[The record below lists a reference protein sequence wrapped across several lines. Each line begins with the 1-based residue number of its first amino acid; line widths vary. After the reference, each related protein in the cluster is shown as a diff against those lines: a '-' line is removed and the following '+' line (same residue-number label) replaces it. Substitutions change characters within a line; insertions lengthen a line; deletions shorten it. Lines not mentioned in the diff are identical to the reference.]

1 MTRYCDAHIHLS
13 HSKEPLFE
21 PDEQYFCV
29 TSCHSK
35 EEFESLGRYGEAV
48 FQSSSPSGVSPF
60 ANAHCQQAGNFGAT
74 YPTAKDQL
82 IDGTPRQNHRF
93 YRDSLKTCL
102 ASFVPSGRSLPTA
115 KDQLIDGTPR
125 QNHRFC
131 QDSLKT
137 CLASFA
143 PSGRSLPYAFA
154 TYGIHPQSPLLKNK
168 SLIEEELSYMENL
181 IIDKKIIAIGECGFD
196 FFTPEFRSTAAE
208 QETVFNEQLFL
219 AQKYNLPL
227 VLHLRKS
234 IEKIFTYSRQLKKIP
249 AVVFHSFPG
258 TFREAQSLT
267 NHGINAFFSFGKPIL
282 NGKKASIDCV
292 QNLPL
297 QNLLFE
303 TDAPY
308 QTLKGETETSPT
320 DIKKVYRKAC
330 ELRKINLEELSETV
344 FKNFQIAFENSVI
357 LF

>member
-13 HSKEPLFE
+13 HSKEPFFA
-21 PDEQYFCV
+21 PNEQYFCAS
-29 TSCHSK
+29 SCHSK

-74 YPTAKDQL
+74 YPTANEQL

-102 ASFVPSGRSLPTA
+102 ASFV
-115 KDQLIDGTPR
+115 
-125 QNHRFC
+125 
-131 QDSLKT
+131 
-137 CLASFA
+137 

-196 FFTPEFRSTAAE
+196 FFTPEFKSTATE
-208 QETVFNEQLFL
+208 QENVFNEQLFL

-258 TFREAQSLT
+258 TLREAQSLT
-267 NHGINAFFSFGKPIL
+267 NHGINAFFSFGNPIL
-282 NGKKASIDCV
+282 NGKKASLDCV

-308 QTLKGETETSPT
+308 QTLKGETETFPT

>member
-13 HSKEPLFE
+13 HSKEPFFA
-21 PDEQYFCV
+21 PNEQYFCAS
-29 TSCHSK
+29 SCHSK
-35 EEFESLGRYGEAV
+35 EEFESLGQYLPEGRSGYPHFRYSLH
-48 FQSSSPSGVSPF
+48 SSASLRNASG
-60 ANAHCQQAGNFGAT
+60 GAT
-74 YPTAKDQL
+74 IPTAKEQL

-93 YRDSLKTCL
+93 YR
-102 ASFVPSGRSLPTA
+102 
-115 KDQLIDGTPR
+115 
-125 QNHRFC
+125 
-131 QDSLKT
+131 DSLKT

-181 IIDKKIIAIGECGFD
+181 IVGKKISAIGECGFD
-196 FFTPEFRSTAAE
+196 FFTPEFKSTAAE

-234 IEKIFTYSRQLKKIP
+234 IEKIFTYSQQLKKIP

-258 TFREAQSLT
+258 TLREAQSLT

-308 QTLKGETETSPT
+308 QTLKGETETFPT

-344 FKNFQIAFENSVI
+344 FMNFQIAFENSVI

>member
-13 HSKEPLFE
+13 HSKEPFFA
-21 PDEQYFCV
+21 PNEQYFCAS
-29 TSCHSK
+29 SCHSK
-35 EEFESLGRYGEAV
+35 EEFESLGQYLPEGRSGYPHFRYSLH
-48 FQSSSPSGVSPF
+48 SSASLRNASG
-60 ANAHCQQAGNFGAT
+60 GAT
-74 YPTAKDQL
+74 IPTAKEQL

-102 ASFVPSGRSLPTA
+102 ASFV
-115 KDQLIDGTPR
+115 
-125 QNHRFC
+125 
-131 QDSLKT
+131 
-137 CLASFA
+137 

-196 FFTPEFRSTAAE
+196 FFTPEFKSTAAE
-208 QETVFNEQLFL
+208 QEAVFNEQLFL

-258 TFREAQSLT
+258 TLREAQSLT

-308 QTLKGETETSPT
+308 QTLKGETETFPT

-344 FKNFQIAFENSVI
+344 FMNFQIAFENSVI

>member
-13 HSKEPLFE
+13 HSKEPFFA
-21 PDEQYFCV
+21 PNEQYFCAS
-29 TSCHSK
+29 SCHSK
-35 EEFESLGRYGEAV
+35 EEFESLGRYL
-48 FQSSSPSGVSPF
+48 PSGRSGYPHF
-60 ANAHCQQAGNFGAT
+60 RYSLHSSASLRNASGGAT
-74 YPTAKDQL
+74 IPTAKEQL

-102 ASFVPSGRSLPTA
+102 ASF
-115 KDQLIDGTPR
+115 
-125 QNHRFC
+125 
-131 QDSLKT
+131 
-137 CLASFA
+137 A
-143 PSGRSLPYAFA
+143 PLGRSLPYAFA

-181 IIDKKIIAIGECGFD
+181 IVDKKIIAIGECGFD
-196 FFTPEFRSTAAE
+196 FFTPEFKSTATE
-208 QETVFNEQLFL
+208 QESVFNEQLFL

-258 TFREAQSLT
+258 TLREAQSLT

-308 QTLKGETETSPT
+308 QTLKGETETFPT

>member
-13 HSKEPLFE
+13 HSKEPFFA
-21 PDEQYFCV
+21 PNEQYFCAS
-29 TSCHSK
+29 SCHSK
-35 EEFESLGRYGEAV
+35 EEFESLGRYL
-48 FQSSSPSGVSPF
+48 PSGRSGYPHF
-60 ANAHCQQAGNFGAT
+60 RYSLHSSASLRNASGGAT
-74 YPTAKDQL
+74 IPTAKEQL

-93 YRDSLKTCL
+93 YR
-102 ASFVPSGRSLPTA
+102 
-115 KDQLIDGTPR
+115 
-125 QNHRFC
+125 
-131 QDSLKT
+131 DSLKT

-181 IIDKKIIAIGECGFD
+181 IVGKKISAIGECGFD
-196 FFTPEFRSTAAE
+196 FFTPEFKSTAAE

-234 IEKIFTYSRQLKKIP
+234 IEKIFTYSQQLKKIP

-258 TFREAQSLT
+258 TLREAQSLT

-308 QTLKGETETSPT
+308 QTLKGETETFPT

-344 FKNFQIAFENSVI
+344 FMNFQIAFENSVI

>member
-13 HSKEPLFE
+13 HSKEPFFA
-21 PDEQYFCV
+21 PNEQYFCV

-35 EEFESLGRYGEAV
+35 EEFESLGRYL
-48 FQSSSPSGVSPF
+48 PSGRSGYPHF
-60 ANAHCQQAGNFGAT
+60 RYSLHSSASLRNASGGAT
-74 YPTAKDQL
+74 IPTAKEQL

-93 YRDSLKTCL
+93 YR
-102 ASFVPSGRSLPTA
+102 
-115 KDQLIDGTPR
+115 
-125 QNHRFC
+125 
-131 QDSLKT
+131 DSLKT

-154 TYGIHPQSPLLKNK
+154 TYGIHPQSPSLKKK
-168 SLIEEELSYMENL
+168 SFIEEELSYMENL
-181 IIDKKIIAIGECGFD
+181 IVDKKISAIGECGFD
-196 FFTPEFRSTAAE
+196 FFTPEFKSTAAE

-258 TFREAQSLT
+258 TLREAQSLT

-308 QTLKGETETSPT
+308 QTLKGETETFPT

>member
-13 HSKEPLFE
+13 HSKEPFFA
-21 PDEQYFCV
+21 PNEQYFCAS
-29 TSCHSK
+29 SCHSK

-48 FQSSSPSGVSPF
+48 FQSSSPSGSPF

-74 YPTAKDQL
+74 YPTANEQL
-82 IDGTPRQNHRF
+82 IDGTPRQ
-93 YRDSLKTCL
+93 KV
-102 ASFVPSGRSLPTA
+102 FVS
-115 KDQLIDGTPR
+115 
-125 QNHRFC
+125 
-131 QDSLKT
+131 
-137 CLASFA
+137 
-143 PSGRSLPYAFA
+143 
-154 TYGIHPQSPLLKNK
+154 YGIHPQSSSIRDK
-168 SLIEEELSYMENL
+168 SFIEEELSYMENL

-196 FFTPEFRSTAAE
+196 FFTPEFKSTATE
-208 QETVFNEQLFL
+208 QESVFNEQLFL

-292 QNLPL
+292 QNLSL

-308 QTLKGETETSPT
+308 QTLKGETETFPT

>member
-13 HSKEPLFE
+13 HSKEPFFA
-21 PDEQYFCV
+21 PNEQYFCAS
-29 TSCHSK
+29 SCHSK
-35 EEFESLGRYGEAV
+35 EEFESLGQYLPEGRSGYPHFRYSLH
-48 FQSSSPSGVSPF
+48 SSASLRNASG
-60 ANAHCQQAGNFGAT
+60 GAT
-74 YPTAKDQL
+74 IPTAKEQL

-93 YRDSLKTCL
+93 YR
-102 ASFVPSGRSLPTA
+102 
-115 KDQLIDGTPR
+115 
-125 QNHRFC
+125 
-131 QDSLKT
+131 DSLKT

-181 IIDKKIIAIGECGFD
+181 IVGKKISAIGECGFD
-196 FFTPEFRSTAAE
+196 FFTPEFKSTATE

-234 IEKIFTYSRQLKKIP
+234 IEKIFTYSQQLKKIP

-258 TFREAQSLT
+258 TLREAQSLT

-308 QTLKGETETSPT
+308 QTLKGETETFPT

-344 FKNFQIAFENSVI
+344 FMNFQIAFENSVI

>member
-1 MTRYCDAHIHLS
+1 
-13 HSKEPLFE
+13 
-21 PDEQYFCV
+21 
-29 TSCHSK
+29 
-35 EEFESLGRYGEAV
+35 
-48 FQSSSPSGVSPF
+48 
-60 ANAHCQQAGNFGAT
+60 
-74 YPTAKDQL
+74 
-82 IDGTPRQNHRF
+82 
-93 YRDSLKTCL
+93 
-102 ASFVPSGRSLPTA
+102 
-115 KDQLIDGTPR
+115 
-125 QNHRFC
+125 
-131 QDSLKT
+131 
-137 CLASFA
+137 
-143 PSGRSLPYAFA
+143 
-154 TYGIHPQSPLLKNK
+154 
-168 SLIEEELSYMENL
+168 MENL

-196 FFTPEFRSTAAE
+196 FFTPEFKSTATE
-208 QETVFNEQLFL
+208 QESVFNEQLFL

-308 QTLKGETETSPT
+308 QTLRGETETFPT